1 MRVQEA
7 EVPNERERQNEM
19 IPKLLSLIEA
29 GLTLCHFAQRS
40 KFRARECRLVR
51 RTDSTPQQVRH
62 EAQRRSWT
70 FCEVARERGFTL
82 IEIMVV
88 IVILGIL
95 AMYVAPKLMGRPEE
109 AKQVRAKMDI
119 AALETSLKL
128 YKLDSGIYPGTE
140 QGLQALVQRPESGVI
155 PKKWRQGGYLEKG
168 KVPKDP
174 WGNDYVYLSP
184 GLKGDFDIISYGAD
198 GVPGGENENKDINN
212 WDVD

>member
-1 MRVQEA
+1 MTRMYKDSRGTESLKLEA
-7 EVPNERERQNEM
+7 RSSKQNQKRFSFR
-19 IPKLLSLIEA
+19 PPASSLQPPA
-29 GLTLCHFAQRS
+29 GS
-40 KFRARECRLVR
+40 
-51 RTDSTPQQVRH
+51 
-62 EAQRRSWT
+62 QRRSRSFSGT
-70 FCEVARERGFTL
+70 ARERGFTL

-88 IVILGIL
+88 IIILGIL

-119 AALETSLKL
+119 AALETALKL
-128 YKLDSGIYPGTE
+128 YKLDNGMYPGTE
-140 QGLQALVQRPESGVI
+140 QGLLALVQRPESGAI

-198 GVPGGENENKDINN
+198 GVPGGENENKDITN
-212 WDVD
+212 WDTE

>member
-1 MRVQEA
+1 MILKHNNNSGADCSKLEARSSKQMNKKLRVFRLPASSFQPPA
-7 EVPNERERQNEM
+7 WTP
-19 IPKLLSLIEA
+19 P
-29 GLTLCHFAQRS
+29 QRWGDYNM
-40 KFRARECRLVR
+40 A
-51 RTDSTPQQVRH
+51 TQ
-62 EAQRRSWT
+62 
-70 FCEVARERGFTL
+70 RGFTL

-95 AMYVAPKLMGRPEE
+95 AMYVAPKLMGRPDE

-119 AALETSLKL
+119 AAMETALKL

-168 KVPKDP
+168 KLPKDP
-174 WGNDYVYLSP
+174 WGNDYIYLSP
-184 GLKGDFDIISYGAD
+184 GLKGEFDIISYGAD

>member
-1 MRVQEA
+1 MTIVGSSRDIEGAPPEARSPKQEKTFPRAFRVRA
-7 EVPNERERQNEM
+7 SCLPPPAACRRRGFCGV
-19 IPKLLSLIEA
+19 A
-29 GLTLCHFAQRS
+29 GQ
-40 KFRARECRLVR
+40 
-51 RTDSTPQQVRH
+51 
-62 EAQRRSWT
+62 
-70 FCEVARERGFTL
+70 RGFTL

-88 IVILGIL
+88 IIILGIL

-109 AKQVRAKMDI
+109 AKQVRARMDI

-140 QGLQALVQRPESGVI
+140 QGLQALVQKPESGVI

-212 WDVD
+212 WDTE